1 MQGGVALHI
10 QFAELPVVDQER
22 AKKFYTAHFNCQLT
36 ADQPMGHDGWRWV
49 ELKFAGAETALHFVR
64 RKEDA
69 PADTPVLVLVEED
82 VEASVRTLKSQG
94 VKIITEPH
102 QSPWLSGR
110 IVAEFQ
116 DSEGNRMMIG
126 SK

>member
-1 MQGGVALHI
+1 M
-10 QFAELPVVDQER
+10 VDQER
-22 AKKFYTAHFNCQLT
+22 AKKFYTRYFDCRVT
-36 ADQPMGHDGWRWV
+36 ADQPMSRDGWRWV
-49 ELKFAGAETALHFVR
+49 ELKFAGADTARLGR

-69 PADTPVLVLVEED
+69 PADTPVLVLVEEN
-82 VEASVRTLKSQG
+82 VAATVRTLKSQG

-102 QSPWLSGR
+102 RAPWMSGR

>member
-1 MQGGVALHI
+1 MQKGVEMHI
-10 QFAELPVVDQER
+10 QFAELLVVDQER
-22 AKKFYTAHFNCQLT
+22 VKKFDTAHFDCRLA

-82 VEASVRTLKSQG
+82 VEATVRT
-94 VKIITEPH
+94 
-102 QSPWLSGR
+102 
-110 IVAEFQ
+110 
-116 DSEGNRMMIG
+116 
-126 SK
+126 